1 MRLWRYRL
9 NNTKERGGKDVYAET
24 DGSVFGKGVGHHR
37 SGILSCRVGQY
48 AETATTMIEKE
59 IKNADVPAMASER
72 LESGEIFP
80 RKIMD
85 LF

>member
-1 MRLWRYRL
+1 
-9 NNTKERGGKDVYAET
+9 
-24 DGSVFGKGVGHHR
+24 
-37 SGILSCRVGQY
+37 
-48 AETATTMIEKE
+48 MIEKE